1 MHMRSPPSF
10 FFAKRIGAPYAPL
23 ATSIRPESKNVLI
36 CIFNSVNSSPSK
48 GYNFLLGGG
57 AFSSFNGMECLKVW
71 SQSDLSTG
79 YYGLENTV
87 LYLDFK
93 YVNYY

>member
-10 FFAKRIGAPYAPL
+10 FFAKRIGAPYAPM

-36 CIFNSVNSSPSK
+36 YVFNSSNSTASK

-57 AFSSFNGMECLKVW
+57 AFSSLSGIACSKIYGQL
-71 SQSDLSTG
+71 DLSTG
-79 YYGLENTV
+79 YSGSLKTV
-87 LYLDFK
+87 LYLFFK
-93 YVNYY
+93 YYIYY